1 MMEKNLIVR
10 IDDSLKSKVEYHARA
25 EGKNSSI
32 VIRELLA
39 NYVKSRDIG
48 SCVDILW
55 NSISIDL
62 KKHGATPGKISKA
75 IREVRAGH

>member
-1 MMEKNLIVR
+1 MNKNLIVR
-10 IDDSLKSKVEYHARA
+10 IDDSLKGRVEYLARS

-39 NYVKSRDIG
+39 DYVRKRDIG
-48 SCVDILW
+48 SCIDNIW

-62 KKHGATPGKISKA
+62 KKHGATPGKISRA
-75 IREVRAGH
+75 IREARTAH

>member
-1 MMEKNLIVR
+1 MNKNLIVR
-10 IDDSLKSKVEYHARA
+10 IDDSMKSKVEYLARA

-39 NYVKSRDIG
+39 DYVKKRDIG
-48 SCVDILW
+48 ACVDTLW
-55 NSISIDL
+55 NSISMDL

-75 IREVRAGH
+75 IREVRADR

>member
-1 MMEKNLIVR
+1 MDKNLIVR
-10 IDDSLKSKVEYHARA
+10 VDDSLKSRVEYLARA

-39 NYVKSRDIG
+39 DYVKKRDIG
-48 SCVDILW
+48 SCIDSLW
-55 NSISIDL
+55 NSISVDL
-62 KKHGATPGKISKA
+62 KKHGANPGKISKA